1 MRLGDELRKARL
13 ARKLTASQVAAA
25 TRMKVQVVEAIE
37 REDFS
42 GIAAP
47 IYSKGF
53 IRLYAEYVG
62 VDSRPLIDDFV
73 NRVLAPHPAEDTQET
88 SVVEPGSA
96 GRVAPAVPKAEA
108 EEKVVVTR
116 RAPPQA
122 QKQEAAAPAE
132 EPVPQ
137 LDLFAQ
143 TARRKPEAEPE
154 PLPRAQEPV
163 AAPEPETEEESAETT
178 PAVRWKEHRLAEA
191 WKRIVGRVVDGFAS
205 AGHGL
210 LVVLL
215 AAFRKIRFRSASSP
229 APVVG
234 GEIGTVQ
241 RRRIA
246 APTGFLPWLSII
258 IGVVIVLL
266 FAVSVAYQYAH
277 RGAKPVPPESTGIME
292 TFRPVVEPPPP
303 YVD

>member
-25 TRMKVQVVEAIE
+25 TRMKVQVVDAIE
-37 REDFS
+37 KEDFS

-62 VDSRPLIDDFV
+62 LDSRPLIDDFV
-73 NRVLAPHPAEDTQET
+73 NRVLAPHPAEDTRET
-88 SVVEPGSA
+88 SVVETGSA
-96 GRVAPAVPKAEA
+96 ARGASAVPKADA

-116 RAPPQA
+116 RAPPQP
-122 QKQEAAAPAE
+122 QKQEAPEPAE
-132 EPVPQ
+132 EPAPQ
-137 LDLFAQ
+137 LDLFSQ
-143 TARRKPEAEPE
+143 TARRVPEAEPE

-163 AAPEPETEEESAETT
+163 VAPEPEEEVAEA

-191 WKRIVGRVVDGFAS
+191 WNRVVGRVVDGFAS

-210 LVVLL
+210 LVVLG

-229 APVVG
+229 APAAG
-234 GEIGTVQ
+234 GEIGTIQ

-246 APTGFLPWLSII
+246 APTGFLPWLSIV
-258 IGVVIVLL
+258 IGVVIVLV